1 MKAASSPKRFPRYP
15 GIKCATLSGACC
27 VSAASTTAIALLF
40 FLQAGLTGLAAAQ
53 SSAAY
58 PNKPIRIIVTFAA
71 GGPTDGIAR
80 TLAQDMS
87 VSLGQ
92 SVIVENR
99 TGANGQIGTVAAAR
113 ATADGYTLLYNSL
126 NHTINSLLMKNPGY
140 HPIKDFT
147 PITLAMFSSSVLV
160 VGTAQPWQS
169 LQDLVQAAKTN
180 PGGITFGS
188 AGIGGSAHLTAEL
201 FRSQSG
207 VNMTHVPFR
216 GNGPALVDVIAGQ
229 VSFIFHPMGGL
240 HEYVAAKRVRALG
253 ITTNQR
259 HTLYPDVPTMKELGF
274 AGFEEAQSWSGMLA
288 PAGVDRAIIGKL
300 AVVIRKSMDS
310 GGLKKRAETY
320 GQTLVGGSPE
330 DFQRFLVKDAERWQR
345 VLRQAG
351 VKPE

>member
-1 MKAASSPKRFPRYP
+1 M
-15 GIKCATLSGACC
+15 KCAKTVLT
-27 VSAASTTAIALLF
+27 VSASVLSSMLF
-40 FLQAGLTGLAAAQ
+40 QAGIVGPAVAQ
-53 SSAAY
+53 STAADPNNY
-58 PNKPIRIIVTFAA
+58 PNKPVRIIVTFAA

-87 VSLGQ
+87 VTLGQ

-113 ATADGYTLLYNSL
+113 ATPDGYTLIYNSL

-140 HPIKDFT
+140 DPIKDFT

-160 VGTAQPWQS
+160 VGSAQSWQS
-169 LQDLVQAAKTN
+169 LQDLVQAAKAN

-188 AGIGGSAHLTAEL
+188 AGVGGSAHLTAEL
-201 FRSQSG
+201 FRSQAG
-207 VNMTHVPFR
+207 VNMTHIPFR

-240 HEYVAAKRVRALG
+240 HEYVVGKRVRALG

-259 HTLYPDVPTMKELGF
+259 HALYPDVPTMKELGF

-288 PAGVDRAIIGKL
+288 PAGVSRAIVDKL
-300 AVVIRKSMDS
+300 SAVIRKSMEL

-320 GQTLVGGSPE
+320 GQTLVGGTPE
-330 DFQRFLVKDAERWQR
+330 DFRRFLVNDAERWRR
-345 VLRQAG
+345 VIRNAG
-351 VKPE
+351 IKAE

>member
-1 MKAASSPKRFPRYP
+1 MNHGCKRMRHARLIARLAAMLSLAGLPGAAS
-15 GIKCATLSGACC
+15 AQTGA
-27 VSAASTTAIALLF
+27 AN
-40 FLQAGLTGLAAAQ
+40 
-53 SSAAY
+53 Y
-58 PNKPIRIIVTFAA
+58 PNKSIRIIVTFAA

-87 VSLGQ
+87 ASLGQ

-140 HPIKDFT
+140 DPIKDFT

-160 VGTAQPWQS
+160 VGTTQPWQS
-169 LQDLVQAAKTN
+169 LADLVQAAKSN
-180 PGGITFGS
+180 PGGVTFGS
-188 AGIGGSAHLTAEL
+188 AGVGGSAHLTAEL

-207 VNMTHVPFR
+207 VQMTHVPFR
-216 GNGPALVDVIAGQ
+216 GNAPALVDVIAGQ

-240 HEYVAAKRVRALG
+240 HEYVAGKRVRALG
-253 ITTNQR
+253 ITTTQR
-259 HTLYPDVPTMKELGF
+259 HALYPDVPTMKELGF

-288 PAGVDRAIIGKL
+288 PAGVNRAIVDKL
-300 AVVIRKSMDS
+300 SAAIRKSMES

-320 GQTLVGGSPE
+320 GQTLVGGTPE
-330 DFQRFLVKDAERWQR
+330 DFRAFLVKDAERWQR
-345 VLRQAG
+345 VLRTAG
-351 VKPE
+351 IKAE